1 MRVCGFFPPLPLPL
15 LPVPIPHSEHVEAR
29 NGGLP
34 GALYLDVVVCPRGA
48 TVGGGSV
55 LRAADGVRHP
65 GYLGPGGRAG
75 GGGFAGDVAQAEI
88 PDGET
93 KGAIGPLTSPADGVA
108 LAGEVERVDVL
119 EVEVV
124 DDPDV
129 SRQPLQ
135 TAGWS
140 QEALVLAGVVL
151 SHLQSEFSTSHLS
164 QRQCYRV

>member
-1 MRVCGFFPPLPLPL
+1 MKGLKSDSSPVAVPDPL
-15 LPVPIPHSEHVEAR
+15 HAEADDGR
-29 NGGLP
+29 LP

-55 LRAADGVRHP
+55 LCAADGVRHP

-93 KGAIGPLTSPADGVA
+93 KGAVGPLTSPADGVA